1 MNKKKV
7 IKHLNPLFLNGI
19 AHRGLFDNETI
30 PENSMAAF
38 KKARDNGIPI
48 ELDVHLSKD
57 HQLVVH
63 HDDTL
68 NRMTNKDGMIENLT
82 VEELKEY
89 HLPDGSNLPLFT
101 EVLEEIKEEVPI
113 VLELKVVNKN
123 YKELSKVALSILN
136 IYIKDKRNIMI
147 ISFDPR
153 SLWPLRGK
161 GYMRLLLCS
170 YDKEYRYIYRFRHT
184 VEGVDLDY
192 RYLLDPKYQKYVKR
206 HLVNAW
212 TIKDETTL
220 ARIHPYL
227 DTVTYQE
234 MDIKDVRRILE
245 FSNKLNKKGK

>member
-1 MNKKKV
+1 MTKKKV
-7 IKHLNPLFLNGI
+7 LSKINPLFLNGI
-19 AHRGLFDNETI
+19 AHRGLFDNVTI

-38 KKARDNGIPI
+38 KKAKENGIPI

-57 HQLVVH
+57 NQLVVH

-68 NRMTNKDGMIENLT
+68 NRMTGKDGMIENLT

-101 EVLEEIKEEVPI
+101 VVLEELKESVPI

-123 YKELSKVALSILN
+123 YKPLAKAALDILN
-136 IYIKDKRNIMI
+136 RYIKDKKNIII

-153 SLWPLRGK
+153 SLWPLKGK

-170 YDKEYRYIYRFRHT
+170 FDKEYQYVYRFRGT

-192 RYLLDPKYQKYVKR
+192 RYLLNPKYQKYVRR
-206 HLVNAW
+206 HFVNAW
-212 TIKDETTL
+212 TIKDKMTL
-220 ARIHPYL
+220 ARIHPYV

-234 MDIKDVRRILE
+234 MDIKDVREVLE
-245 FSNKLNKKGK
+245 FSKSIIKIR